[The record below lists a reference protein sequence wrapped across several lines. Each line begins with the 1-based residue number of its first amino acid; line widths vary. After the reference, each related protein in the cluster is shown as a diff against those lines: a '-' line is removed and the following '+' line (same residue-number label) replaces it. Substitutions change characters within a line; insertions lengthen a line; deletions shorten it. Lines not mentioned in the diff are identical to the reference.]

1 MAESMDR
8 PVSLTTHDRTPEAVD
23 VRWSRTAARG
33 PFHGAF
39 FPGAEEASIFP
50 LLSRMAPEAQRAVRI
65 LIDPAGWTLVLL
77 TGEWEEAPTAWPLH
91 RIGAGPFVFHPA
103 DVEPMPPLSPRWAAG
118 RDPEAHLLGRV
129 ENGRVEWMRWS
140 EQAALLPVD
149 LLRLE
154 PTVRPFAR
162 RASAALEPPLREFPS
177 FLSEQL
183 PKASGFE
190 GEEQRRL
197 AGVPDPKPSFWSRLL
212 GRNQPPSAIEWKN
225 LLRPPQSSIG
235 GAIRSFFSNLGGGS
249 PGSDATVSPGFL
261 RRLFDRQS
269 SMFDRLAKLFERGDL
284 DSALKHSIPIDNDL
298 VTSMKQRGLIS
309 MSWQLPE
316 NLVDYSFNRLNRGGS
331 GPAVLGSSDHLARLT
346 LLYRRAAEKLSRDGK
361 HRQAAYVYAHLLKD
375 YAKAARELETGGF
388 HLEAA
393 TLLKEKLRSKLAA
406 AQVLER
412 GGYAPEAVALYLE
425 ERAFE
430 TAVAL
435 CDRAQMTE
443 ESQRCLGLWLED
455 LKSRGLRLQA
465 GDLLRD
471 RMARPAEA
479 RTLYQ
484 AELAAPGGMRGDAGA
499 RLVDLEYA
507 EGRREFQEWSRCEG
521 FLRSELEDGNRFKDH
536 VVQLSKFHRAVRQ
549 WLRSHPVGPDQHK
562 FLLRKT
568 RQSLMHAVRESQVRK
583 QEAVRGDVVADLSEI
598 LEETGDPL
606 AVQDVRKGL
615 TISAAPAAR
624 VRPYRRL
631 IGGIRPI
638 ANGRYFC
645 WARDQW
651 AWMDAS
657 GGARTP
663 PRRLP
668 SLPQSLA
675 VHPVPEA
682 DGSLAAGMITHD
694 HRLTLMRF
702 SRGQVEVTAI
712 RPMPGALSIVA
723 ERTPPGFLIGTSDG
737 SLYRTAPVASR
748 RPSLSRYREGANDD
762 SFQFLDWWG
771 TEPILLCA
779 GRLPQVSLCLV
790 TENAQD
796 FREWSVPS
804 TIGSLERM
812 VVQDSAVFCYGKEA
826 RFGMVLGSRGQVAAV
841 EAPDLP
847 VVGVTALGFTDR
859 NQVAIGYQDGRIGVA
874 DFDADSPETTGLR
887 LRSMFRTSLSA
898 VVAIQGLPFGR
909 AMVLD
914 AEFKCAVLDTR
925 GLSLVQEGAWEQV

>member
-1 MAESMDR
+1 MAESVDR
-8 PVSLTTHDRTPEAVD
+8 PLSLTAHDRRPIPVD
-23 VRWSRTAARG
+23 VRWDRSAARG

-39 FPGAEEASIFP
+39 FPGADEASLFA
-50 LLSRMAPEAQRAVRI
+50 LLSRMAPDAQRAVRI
-65 LIDPAGWTLVLL
+65 LIEPAGWTLVLL
-77 TGEWEEAPTAWPLH
+77 SGEWEEAPTAWPLH

-103 DVEPMPPLSPRWAAG
+103 DVQPMPPLSPQWAAG
-118 RDPEAHLLGRV
+118 MDPQVHLLGRV
-129 ENGRVEWMRWS
+129 EHGRVEWTRWS
-140 EQAALLPVD
+140 EKTALLPVD

-154 PTVRPFAR
+154 PPVRPFAR
-162 RASAALEPPLREFPS
+162 RASSALEPPLKEFPS
-177 FLSEQL
+177 FLTEEL
-183 PKASGFE
+183 PKAGRFE
-190 GEEQRRL
+190 REEQRRL
-197 AGVPDPKPSFWSRLL
+197 AAAPDPTPSFWSRLF
-212 GRNQPPSAIEWKN
+212 RKNQPPSAIEWQK
-225 LLRPPQSSIG
+225 LLRPPGPSIG
-235 GAIRSFFSNLGGGS
+235 GAIRSFFKSLGGGS
-249 PGSDATVSPGFL
+249 SGADSNVSPGFL

-284 DSALKHSIPIDNDL
+284 ESALKHSIPIDNDL
-298 VTSMKQRGLIS
+298 VNSMKQHGMIS
-309 MSWQLPE
+309 LSWQLPE

-331 GPAVLGSSDHLARLT
+331 GPAVLGSSDHIERLT

-375 YAKAARELETGGF
+375 YTKAARELEAGGF

-393 TLLKEKLRSKLAA
+393 TLLKEKLRNKLAA

-412 GGYAPEAVALYLE
+412 GGYVPEAVALYLE

-435 CDRAQMTE
+435 CDRAQMTD

-507 EGRREFQEWSRCEG
+507 EGKREFQEWSRCEG

-536 VVQLSKFHRAVRQ
+536 VVQLTKFHRAVRQ
-549 WLRSHPVGPDQHK
+549 WLRSHPVGPEQQK
-562 FLLRKT
+562 LLLRKT

-598 LEETGDPL
+598 LEEAGDPL

-615 TISAAPAAR
+615 TISAAPASR
-624 VRPYRRL
+624 VRPHRRL

-675 VHPVPEA
+675 IHPVPEA
-682 DGSLAAGMITHD
+682 DGSVSAGMITHD

-748 RPSLSRYREGANDD
+748 RPSLSQYREGVNND
-762 SFQFLDWWG
+762 SFQLLEWCG
-771 TEPILLCA
+771 MEPILICA
-779 GRLPQVSLCLV
+779 GRLPQLTFCLI
-790 TENAQD
+790 TENPQQ
-796 FREWSVPS
+796 FRDWSLPS
-804 TIGSLERM
+804 PIGSVERM
-812 VVQDSAVFCYGKEA
+812 ADQNAATILYGKDA
-826 RFGMVLGSRGQVAAV
+826 RFGAALGSMAQVSAV
-841 EAPDLP
+841 EAPDIP

-859 NQVAIGYQDGRIGVA
+859 MQVAVGYQDGRVVLA
-874 DFDADSPETTGLR
+874 ELR
-887 LRSMFRTSLSA
+887 LDSAAAELRVLSTFRTSLGA
-898 VVAIQGLPFGR
+898 IVAIQGLPFGR

-925 GLSLVQEGAWEQV
+925 GLSLVQEGTWEQV